1 MNYFRCAAMSGGE
14 EAVQATND
22 DATLCK
28 VSAVSLGYWTDS
40 FVRLMVKSNAR
51 DRRAPEIHLGYWA
64 DNYIQHMIRSVTR
77 GMVRVV
83 SAV

>member
-28 VSAVSLGYWTDS
+28 VSAVSLGYW
-40 FVRLMVKSNAR
+40 
-51 DRRAPEIHLGYWA
+51 A